1 MWQPSGTQARPAI
14 GQGMNTERADPTFA
28 AIETWPT
35 DKAVAALLE
44 AQACAIAAVQRAGE
58 GIAAAAEEAAQRL
71 GLTGCLA
78 YAGAGTSGRIGV
90 QDGVELTPT
99 YGWPEHRLVFLIA
112 GGETAFMRAVEGA
125 EDDAVAGAAAVRE
138 AGLASGDVL
147 IGLAAS
153 GRTPFTIGALQE
165 ARARGCLTVGF
176 ANNPASPLLEAAE
189 HGILL
194 DTGPEVIA
202 GSTRMGAGTAQK
214 AALNALSTAIMLR
227 LGFVYRGLMVN
238 MRISN
243 AKLRGRAEAMIAQVA
258 DVDEEAAAHALD
270 AADGEIRTGV
280 LIALGVDRAD
290 ARALLAAAQEPFAA
304 VVDRLRAQRPAP

>member
-1 MWQPSGTQARPAI
+1 
-14 GQGMNTERADPTFA
+14 MNTERADPAFES
-28 AIETWPT
+28 IEYWPT
-35 DKAVAALLE
+35 NEAVAALLE
-44 AQACAIAAVQRAGE
+44 AQARAVEAVRRAGDQ
-58 GIAAAAEEAAQRL
+58 IAAAAEAAATRL
-71 GLTGCLA
+71 GPSGRLA

-99 YGWPEHRLVFLIA
+99 YGWPEHRLVFLLA
-112 GGETAFMRAVEGA
+112 GGEAAVMRAVEGA
-125 EDDAVAGAAAVRE
+125 EDDVAAGVAAARDAQL
-138 AGLASGDVL
+138 AGGDVL

-153 GRTPFTIGALQE
+153 GRTPFTIGALRE
-165 ARARGCLTVGF
+165 ARARGCLTIGF

-202 GSTRMGAGTAQK
+202 GSTRMAAGTAQK

-243 AKLRGRAEAMIAQVA
+243 AKLRGRAEAMIAQVT
-258 DVDEEAAAHALD
+258 DVDEATAASALD
-270 AADGEIRTGV
+270 TADGDIRTGV
-280 LIALGVDRAD
+280 LIALGVAGGE
-290 ARALLAAAQEPFAA
+290 ARAMLASADEPFAA
-304 VVDRLRAQRPAP
+304 IVDRLRAERPAP